1 MNSTTLFLLFPRYA
15 FVVVVALVFRTL
27 LLYGVFSRALFF
39 FFFVCF
45 IFFLFFFSFFFE
57 RNFCP
62 HKNFSRVF
70 TTTPFASRRRTTMAE
85 ASDRGG
91 FSRGFGRG
99 GDRGDRRGR
108 GGDRG
113 GRGRGGRG
121 RGRGKEDKDVWTPCT
136 KLGRLVQAVR
146 VRNYSLFLSSGGDV
160 RSRDGRVSFEKVFR
174 DVATAFATRSRGRDA
189 FVARDFRSSLFCFP
203 HRLWS
208 HGRAFLGLD
217 ISLDMSLRAR
227 PRERYVLT
235 NVPSFRR
242 GIHTG

>member
-1 MNSTTLFLLFPRYA
+1 
-15 FVVVVALVFRTL
+15 
-27 LLYGVFSRALFF
+27 
-39 FFFVCF
+39 
-45 IFFLFFFSFFFE
+45 
-57 RNFCP
+57 
-62 HKNFSRVF
+62 
-70 TTTPFASRRRTTMAE
+70 MAE

-121 RGRGKEDKDVWTPCT
+121 RGRGFGKEDKDVWTPCT

-160 RSRDGRVSFEKVFR
+160 RSRNGRVSFEKVFR

>member
-1 MNSTTLFLLFPRYA
+1 MYEYYRVIRILSSMYA
-15 FVVVVALVFRTL
+15 FVAARGIFESSLSL
-27 LLYGVFSRALFF
+27 SL
-39 FFFVCF
+39 FVCVIF
-45 IFFLFFFSFFFE
+45 SSKILPFFLRDE
-57 RNFCP
+57 NL
-62 HKNFSRVF
+62 HKNTNHISH
-70 TTTPFASRRRTTMAE
+70 TRRTMAE

-160 RSRDGRVSFEKVFR
+160 RSRNGRVSFEKVFR

>member
-1 MNSTTLFLLFPRYA
+1 
-15 FVVVVALVFRTL
+15 
-27 LLYGVFSRALFF
+27 
-39 FFFVCF
+39 
-45 IFFLFFFSFFFE
+45 
-57 RNFCP
+57 
-62 HKNFSRVF
+62 
-70 TTTPFASRRRTTMAE
+70 MAE

-160 RSRDGRVSFEKVFR
+160 RSRNGRVSFEEVFR

-217 ISLDMSLRAR
+217 ISLDMLLRAR